1 MTLNSKN
8 KKSLGD
14 KLREYGT
21 SSSPMKRAIASATTK
36 VVDLSG
42 AKKRQAKKIKKQR
55 IEEEKNLN
63 DLLNT
68 PFFKLFKTE
77 FLFDNQKFKQQLISN
92 YKFNVNNFLNFVYG
106 LDKLRSELRLLKKQY
121 SESEYKNF
129 LDKLNYQTIGINVNN
144 YQKNVG
150 KVIIPNFNKLI
161 NNIIKENHTTLN
173 LNNLTESCI

>member
-1 MTLNSKN
+1 M
-8 KKSLGD
+8 
-14 KLREYGT
+14 
-21 SSSPMKRAIASATTK
+21 SA
-36 VVDLSG
+36 
-42 AKKRQAKKIKKQR
+42 
-55 IEEEKNLN
+55 NFYN
-63 DLLNT
+63 
-68 PFFKLFKTE
+68 FFKLFKTE

-150 KVIIPNFNKLI
+150 KVIISNFNKLI
-161 NNIIKENHTTLN
+161 NSNKENFLYALEDIQDIHS
-173 LNNLTESCI
+173 ESGVKEISIDRHIQLFTSKLKSVFKKTFL